1 MSNLEF
7 NLTSCVRATSKASDC
22 TKCLDICPVKT
33 IDLASNIPSFVPN
46 DCIDCGGCVGVCPTE
61 SFSLSNKDH
70 VQFFFENIE
79 NDIKEFSCK
88 ENVPCLSWFSVDHM
102 ISYVLASKDNISM
115 DLSHCATCEIKEP
128 LLEQI
133 QSNIKESNNVLEAL
147 NSSHRIEVIFDTI
160 VKDKLEEVIEE
171 EIPDETNDRRS
182 FLKKFSLKGAV
193 QENEKFKQEV
203 EDTQTKEF
211 KIELEDIASI
221 RDKVIPFKR
230 KILWSVLKNKDNI
243 EPYNYIEN
251 DSLSFISTKI
261 IDDSCT
267 NCQICYRICPTGA
280 LSSNTKFSLI
290 NFDPLTCVKCNL
302 CHDVC
307 EPDSIHLQTKLSTE
321 VFVGTQKKTLIK
333 FESKRCNE
341 CGNHF
346 TYKGGELICP
356 RCETEEDESYA
367 LHNISK
373 TGGLNF

>member
-1 MSNLEF
+1 
-7 NLTSCVRATSKASDC
+7 
-22 TKCLDICPVKT
+22 
-33 IDLASNIPSFVPN
+33 
-46 DCIDCGGCVGVCPTE
+46 
-61 SFSLSNKDH
+61 
-70 VQFFFENIE
+70 
-79 NDIKEFSCK
+79 
-88 ENVPCLSWFSVDHM
+88 
-102 ISYVLASKDNISM
+102 
-115 DLSHCATCEIKEP
+115 
-128 LLEQI
+128 
-133 QSNIKESNNVLEAL
+133 
-147 NSSHRIEVIFDTI
+147 
-160 VKDKLEEVIEE
+160 
-171 EIPDETNDRRS
+171 
-182 FLKKFSLKGAV
+182 LKKFSLKGAV

-221 RDKVIPFKR
+221 RDKVIPYKR

-321 VFVGTQKKTLIK
+321 VFAGTQKKTLIK

>member
-33 IDLASNIPSFVPN
+33 IDFASNIPSFVPN

-79 NDIKEFSCK
+79 NGTKEFSCK
-88 ENVPCLSWFSVDHM
+88 ENVPCLSWFSVDHL

-128 LLEQI
+128 LFEQI

-160 VKDKLEEVIEE
+160 VEDKLEEVIEE
-171 EIPDETNDRRS
+171 EIPDETSDRRS

-211 KIELEDIASI
+211 KIELEDISSI
-221 RDKVIPFKR
+221 RDKVIPYKR
-230 KILWSVLKNKDNI
+230 KILWSVLKGNDNI

-251 DSLSFISTKI
+251 NSLSFISTKI

-267 NCQICYRICPTGA
+267 NCQICYRVCPTGA

-321 VFVGTQKKTLIK
+321 VFAGTQKKTLIK

-356 RCETEEDESYA
+356 RCETEENESYA
-367 LHNISK
+367 LHNISR